1 MNSRKIVLIVMMCLS
16 LCFSGFCLM
25 EYLNN
30 KMHFLTIISGLL
42 FFVTFLTS
50 YLRIDKLT
58 NQQIDSL

>member
-16 LCFSGFCLM
+16 LCFSGYWLM

-30 KMHFLTIISGLL
+30 KMLFLTIISGLL

>member
-1 MNSRKIVLIVMMCLS
+1 
-16 LCFSGFCLM
+16 M

>member
-1 MNSRKIVLIVMMCLS
+1 MNSRKIVLIVMMSLS
-16 LCFSGFCLM
+16 LCFSGYCLM

-50 YLRIDKLT
+50 YPELI
-58 NQQIDSL
+58 N